1 MQPGFCTRWRCPT
14 GSMRTAIAQVQP
26 TGGVLTTAAIAPHL
40 THRVLIERINIPTI
54 TADLTEFKS
63 ILLNLRHPG
72 GRRKRENREFSA
84 SLLSQLKSL
93 ELFQLSYQQDD
104 VYLFT
109 RLDQP

>member
-1 MQPGFCTRWRCPT
+1 MSYWIYADSDRAGAANWR
-14 GSMRTAIAQVQP
+14 
-26 TGGVLTTAAIAPHL
+26 TAAIAPHL
-40 THRVLIERINIPTI
+40 THRVLIERINTPTI

-84 SLLSQLKSL
+84 NLLSQLKSL

>member
-1 MQPGFCTRWRCPT
+1 MYPLALFYWIYADGDRAGAANWR
-14 GSMRTAIAQVQP
+14 
-26 TGGVLTTAAIAPHL
+26 TAAIAPHL

-54 TADLTEFKS
+54 TADLIEFKS